1 MKFVAIRELKIN
13 TSRVLKGLVKDDFV
27 VTKNGKPTAAIV
39 HLDED
44 LLEAFI
50 LAHHPT
56 LFAEA
61 ESARREYRRKGG
73 IDHAAMKA
81 RVRRR
86 RGPS

>member
-1 MKFVAIRELKIN
+1 MKFVALRELKIN
-13 TSRVLKGLVKDDFV
+13 TSRVLKGLARDDFV

-44 LLEAFI
+44 LLEEFI

-56 LFAEA
+56 LHAEA
-61 ESARREYRRKGG
+61 ESARREYLKKGG
-73 IDHAAMKA
+73 IDHTTMK
-81 RVRRR
+81 VRIRHP